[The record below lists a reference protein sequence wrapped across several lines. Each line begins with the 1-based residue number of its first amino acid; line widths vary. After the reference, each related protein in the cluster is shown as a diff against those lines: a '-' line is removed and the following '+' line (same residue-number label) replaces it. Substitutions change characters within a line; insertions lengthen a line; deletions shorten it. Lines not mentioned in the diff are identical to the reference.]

1 MLANC
6 YAWWNGLS
14 FRTFSNLC
22 LMNMCVLVKLP
33 MMNPNPILPSVDLE
47 GLGVLRKVQVLIT
60 KKEHAEGQVA
70 VIDIC
75 ATKLALASPWKNSSL
90 PWSYRIAK

>member
-1 MLANC
+1 MIVRAGNLLHMVEWA
-6 YAWWNGLS
+6 
-14 FRTFSNLC
+14 FFSDFQQFAHDENV
-22 LMNMCVLVKLP
+22 CVLVKLP

-47 GLGVLRKVQVLIT
+47 GLGVLRKVQLLIA

-75 ATKLALASPWKNSSL
+75 ATKLALASPPSSME
-90 PWSYRIAK
+90 